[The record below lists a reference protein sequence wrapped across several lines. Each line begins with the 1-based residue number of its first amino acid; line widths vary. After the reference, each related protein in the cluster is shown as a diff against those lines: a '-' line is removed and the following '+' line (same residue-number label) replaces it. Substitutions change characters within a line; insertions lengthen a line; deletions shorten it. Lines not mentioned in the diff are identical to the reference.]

1 VQIAPRRPISL
12 LPRPGTTPIL
22 ASQGR
27 SHGLK
32 PRGGTATNVV
42 NVVFSAVGG
51 IALLLF
57 GLRTLSDALK
67 RITGEQ
73 MRRLLERLT
82 GRAWRG
88 AIVGAVTSGI
98 LHSSAMTMLL
108 LIGLLNAGAL
118 TLAQGIG
125 VMLGSEIGTTV
136 TAQIIAFNIGQYDL
150 LFIALGFIV
159 ASVFRGKRLGD
170 VGQIILSGG
179 ILFLGMSITTSGLR
193 GLAEAPAVMRLLQSC
208 GSNAILGVLVGAAV
222 TAIVHSSTAV
232 TALIIAMG
240 GAGVVDLPAAIALVL
255 GANIG
260 TTTNALIFSIGSSLA
275 SRRLAL
281 TQAVVNVVGVGLFLP
296 FVSPYARLLEA
307 TSGSLTRQ
315 IANAHSFF
323 NVASTLVLVP
333 CVGALVWVVERLVPG
348 KETKVDLAR
357 PVLGKELLHTPSIAL
372 DRARTELLRMGE
384 AAERMVESAEAS
396 LLKGDLSKASDV
408 LETEESVDLFRRAID
423 DFLNRIDTKLL
434 SPRDAARLHM
444 LQHISGDMER
454 VGDHAVNVAERAQV
468 NIKRKFTFSPEAKEE
483 LAHMFE
489 RTRSLYSL
497 SLQALRN
504 EDPTLAEQALE
515 LEKEV
520 DRLEVRYKD
529 AHIRRLEEGTCDP
542 AAGILFVEVLR
553 NLERVGDHAVNIASD
568 VLLL

>member
-1 VQIAPRRPISL
+1 M
-12 LPRPGTTPIL
+12 
-22 ASQGR
+22 
-27 SHGLK
+27 
-32 PRGGTATNVV
+32 NVI
-42 NVVFSAVGG
+42 FSAVGG

-88 AIVGAVTSGI
+88 ALVGAFTSGI

-125 VMLGSEIGTTV
+125 VMLGSEIGTTI

-159 ASVFRGKRLGD
+159 ASLFRGKRLGD
-170 VGQIILSGG
+170 VGQIVLSGG

-193 GLAEAPAVMRLLQSC
+193 GLADAPAVMRLLQSC
-208 GSNAILGVLVGAAV
+208 GSNALLGVLVGAVV

-240 GAGVVDLPAAIALVL
+240 GAGVLGLPAAIALVL

-275 SRRLAL
+275 SRRLAV
-281 TQAVVNVVGVGLFLP
+281 TQALVNVVGVAAFLP
-296 FVSPYARLLEA
+296 FLSPYARLLEA

-323 NVASTLVLVP
+323 NITSTLVFLP
-333 CVGALVWVVERLVPG
+333 LVGALVWVVNRLVPG
-348 KETKVDLAR
+348 RETKADLAQ
-357 PVLGKELLHTPSIAL
+357 PLLGKELLHTPAIAL
-372 DRARTELLRMGE
+372 DRARSELLRMGE
-384 AAERMVESAEAS
+384 ATERMVENAERA
-396 LLKGDLSKASDV
+396 LLDGDLSKAGEV

-423 DFLNRIDTKLL
+423 GFLGRIDTELL
-434 SPRDAARLHM
+434 SARDAARLHM
-444 LQHISGDMER
+444 LQHVSGDVER

-468 NIKRKFTFSPEAKEE
+468 NVRRRFTFSAEAREE
-483 LAHMFE
+483 LAHMSGE
-489 RTRSLYSL
+489 TRRLYAL

-504 EDPTLAEQALE
+504 EDRAPAEQAVE

-520 DRLEVRYKD
+520 NRLEVRYKE
-529 AHIRRLEEGTCDP
+529 AHIRRLEQGTCDP
-542 AAGILFVEVLR
+542 TAGILFVEVLR
-553 NLERVGDHAVNIASD
+553 NLERVGDHAVNIAHD

>member
-1 VQIAPRRPISL
+1 
-12 LPRPGTTPIL
+12 
-22 ASQGR
+22 
-27 SHGLK
+27 
-32 PRGGTATNVV
+32 
-42 NVVFSAVGG
+42 
-51 IALLLF
+51 
-57 GLRTLSDALK
+57 
-67 RITGEQ
+67 
-73 MRRLLERLT
+73 M
-82 GRAWRG
+82 G
-88 AIVGAVTSGI
+88 AA
-98 LHSSAMTMLL
+98 
-108 LIGLLNAGAL
+108 GLL
-118 TLAQGIG
+118 
-125 VMLGSEIGTTV
+125 S
-136 TAQIIAFNIGQYDL
+136 
-150 LFIALGFIV
+150 
-159 ASVFRGKRLGD
+159 
-170 VGQIILSGG
+170 
-179 ILFLGMSITTSGLR
+179 
-193 GLAEAPAVMRLLQSC
+193 
-208 GSNAILGVLVGAAV
+208 
-222 TAIVHSSTAV
+222 
-232 TALIIAMG
+232 
-240 GAGVVDLPAAIALVL
+240 LPAAIALVL
-255 GANIG
+255 GANVG
-260 TTTNALIFSIGSSLA
+260 TTVTGFIASIGSCRPA
-275 SRRLAL
+275 RRLSV
-281 TQAVVNVVGVGLFLP
+281 TQILVNVSGVLVFLP
-296 FVSPYARLLEA
+296 LVPLYVKLIELTSP
-307 TSGSLTRQ
+307 SLTRQ

-423 DFLNRIDTKLL
+423 DFLNRIDTELL

-515 LEKEV
+515 LEREV
-520 DRLEVRYKD
+520 DRLEVRYKE

>member
-1 VQIAPRRPISL
+1 M
-12 LPRPGTTPIL
+12 
-22 ASQGR
+22 
-27 SHGLK
+27 
-32 PRGGTATNVV
+32 
-42 NVVFSAVGG
+42 GG

-88 AIVGAVTSGI
+88 AMVGAVTSGI

-125 VMLGSEIGTTV
+125 VMLGSEIGTTI

-150 LFIALGFIV
+150 LFIAVGFIV
-159 ASVFRGKRLGD
+159 ASLFRGKRLGD
-170 VGQIILSGG
+170 VGQIVLSGG
-179 ILFLGMSITTSGLR
+179 ILFLGMSITTGGLR

-208 GSNAILGVLVGAAV
+208 GSNAILGVAVGAVV

-232 TALIIAMG
+232 TALVIAMG
-240 GAGVVDLPAAIALVL
+240 GAGVISLPAGIALVL

-260 TTTNALIFSIGSSLA
+260 TTTNALIFSVGSSLA
-275 SRRLAL
+275 SRRLAV
-281 TQAVVNVVGVGLFLP
+281 TQAVVNVVGVAAFLP
-296 FVSPYARLLEA
+296 FLGPYAHLLEA
-307 TSGSLTRQ
+307 TSGTLTRQ

-323 NVASTLVLVP
+323 NVASTLILLP
-333 CVGALVWVVERLVPG
+333 FVGALVWVVERLVPG
-348 KETKVDLAR
+348 KEQKVDLAR
-357 PVLGKELLHTPSIAL
+357 PILGKELLHTPSIAL
-372 DRARTELLRMGE
+372 ERARAELLRMGE
-384 AAERMVESAEAS
+384 AAERMVRGAEEA
-396 LLKGDLSKASDV
+396 LLQGDLGRANEV
-408 LETEESVDLFRRAID
+408 LETEESVDLSRHAID
-423 DFLNRIDTKLL
+423 EFLNRIDADLL

-444 LQHISGDMER
+444 LQHVSGDMER

-468 NIKRKFTFSPEAKEE
+468 NVKRKFAFSPEAREE
-483 LAHMFE
+483 LRHMFQ
-489 RTRSLYSL
+489 RTRELYGL
-497 SLQALRN
+497 SLQALRA
-504 EDPTLAEQALE
+504 EDRAPAETAVE

-520 DRLEVRYKD
+520 DRLEVLYKE

-553 NLERVGDHAVNIASD
+553 NLERVGDHAVNIAHD
-568 VLLL
+568 VLAL

>member
-1 VQIAPRRPISL
+1 LGHHRTNSCLREA
-12 LPRPGTTPIL
+12 
-22 ASQGR
+22 
-27 SHGLK
+27 
-32 PRGGTATNVV
+32 ATNVA

-57 GLRTLSDALK
+57 GLRILSDALK

-82 GRAWRG
+82 GRAWRA
-88 AIVGAVTSGI
+88 AIVGAFTSGI

-118 TLAQGIG
+118 SLAQGIG
-125 VMLGSEIGTTV
+125 VMLGSEIGTTI

-159 ASVFRGKRLGD
+159 ASLFRGKRIGD
-170 VGQIILSGG
+170 VGEIILSGG

-208 GSNAILGVLVGAAV
+208 GSNAILGVLVGAVV

-240 GAGVVDLPAAIALVL
+240 GAGILDLPAAVALIL

-260 TTTNALIFSIGSSLA
+260 TTTNALIFSVGSSLA

-281 TQAVVNVVGVGLFLP
+281 TQALVNVIGVAIFLP
-296 FVSPYARLLEA
+296 FVSPYAQLLEA

-315 IANAHSFF
+315 IANAHTFF
-323 NVASTLVLVP
+323 NVASTLILLP
-333 CVGALVWVVERLVPG
+333 CVGVLVWVVERLIPG
-348 KETKVDLAR
+348 KEARVDLAR
-357 PVLGKELLHTPSIAL
+357 PILGKELLHTPSIAL
-372 DRARTELLRMGE
+372 SQARNELLRMGE
-384 AAERMVESAEAS
+384 ATEGMVRNAEQA
-396 LLKGDLSKASDV
+396 LLTGDLSLAADV
-408 LETEESVDLFRRAID
+408 LHTEESVDVFCHTID
-423 DFLNRIDTKLL
+423 DFLNRINADLL

-444 LQHISGDMER
+444 LQHVSGDMER
-454 VGDHAVNVAERAQV
+454 VGDHAVNIAERAQV
-468 NIKRKFTFSPEAKEE
+468 NVKRKSAFSEEGREE
-483 LAHMFE
+483 LAHMFD
-489 RTRSLYSL
+489 RTRTLYAL
-497 SLQALRN
+497 SLQALRD
-504 EDPTLAEQALE
+504 EDPAPAERALE

-520 DRLEVRYKD
+520 DRLEVRYKET
-529 AHIRRLEEGTCDP
+529 HIHRLEQGTCDP
-542 AAGILFVEVLR
+542 PAGILFVEVLR
-553 NLERVGDHAVNIASD
+553 NLERVGDHAVNIAHD
-568 VLLL
+568 VILL